1 MLQPSWKRGTQSSV
15 NNRDD
20 WQILDSVTLFKNPHI
35 EIRQERVIPPGEN
48 RIRDWTISLRKKA
61 VVIAPVTAE
70 GKFVLVRQAR
80 IPVRKFLWE
89 FPAGQV
95 DNSSD
100 PDLATLES
108 TALRELE
115 EETGY
120 TLTSDGTLTFLGHYY
135 TSQGFTDETPHLFLA
150 TPVKSTGRG
159 AAPDDGESIVDCAEF
174 SLDELRTMIDEYVIQ
189 DANTL
194 AFFAR
199 LVCRFA
205 IGGSE
210 LKLLPLQ
217 DRGR

>member
-1 MLQPSWKRGTQSSV
+1 M

-35 EIRQERVIPPGEN
+35 EIRQERVIPPGES

-61 VVIAPVTAE
+61 VVIAPMTAE

-120 TLTSDGTLTFLGHYY
+120 TLTSDGALTFLGHYY

-150 TPVKSTGRG
+150 TPVESTGRG

-205 IGGSE
+205 VGGSE